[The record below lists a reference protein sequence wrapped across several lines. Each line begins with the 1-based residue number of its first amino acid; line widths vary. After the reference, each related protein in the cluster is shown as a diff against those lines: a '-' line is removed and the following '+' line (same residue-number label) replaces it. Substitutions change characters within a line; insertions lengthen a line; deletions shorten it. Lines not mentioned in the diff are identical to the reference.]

1 MHAHVECFYI
11 HLSLY
16 IQSLLECCIV
26 RGVKLTLNRSSQNS
40 FDHIEFPIAG
50 SQPPQLH
57 PLLQVH
63 RNSSKQPRA
72 FVKIVCRIDTVVYF
86 TIFSAVLLN
95 FVKCGGFVAVFMKCI
110 WTPLLMQVQ
119 HYGAVMWQC
128 MQSNNLWILCGSIRV
143 VDGLLQVC
151 ANRLLVAVKTDYHDL
166 TLIRPLVYLLSSRH
180 LLPSPIS
187 IDNEVAESVL
197 ALSLYS
203 FTHSEDDHLAL
214 RLSLDCCSLVRLV

>member
-1 MHAHVECFYI
+1 MW
-11 HLSLY
+11 
-16 IQSLLECCIV
+16 
-26 RGVKLTLNRSSQNS
+26 
-40 FDHIEFPIAG
+40 
-50 SQPPQLH
+50 
-57 PLLQVH
+57 
-63 RNSSKQPRA
+63 
-72 FVKIVCRIDTVVYF
+72 
-86 TIFSAVLLN
+86 
-95 FVKCGGFVAVFMKCI
+95 GFVAVFMKCI

-128 MQSNNLWILCGSIRV
+128 NRNMQSNNLWILHGSIRV

-197 ALSLYS
+197 ALSLHS

-214 RLSLDCCSLVRLV
+214 RLSLDCCSLVRLVCLFSEACCLLLLLWFLITIKG